1 MVELAGGRTVRLFF
15 ICLSH
20 YPPSG
25 AQDFR
30 IISQANSQVQYGA
43 FFLSAQSHF
52 GGFCSDKILNLKVC
66 HLASDS
72 AAYCLVSQP
81 LKSEKV

>member
-30 IISQANSQVQYGA
+30 IISQANSQVQYGD
-43 FFLSAQSHF
+43 FFFSLLTVILE
-52 GGFCSDKILNLKVC
+52 GFALIKF
-66 HLASDS
+66 
-72 AAYCLVSQP
+72 
-81 LKSEKV
+81 